1 VNTRPLNGPRDRAA
15 KRCGPQRIL
24 IIRDALSACKEKNSV
39 KQAVLLIFLTCAP
52 AGRPFDGVLAIKH
65 SHLSLFWTDP
75 SSKSAKRTTGAT
87 AGSWVCSITRMA
99 ARTGMRSFSRARHLI
114 CVAFPYDQSFKL
126 LGDEDTLGLMKD
138 VAGIR
143 VSASAVIESL
153 DRELNLERLHA
164 DHLYRVRDR
173 RRECIHHFEALTT
186 YHSGWEKAQ
195 LDHAIYVEL
204 KYGLP
209 VVSHL
214 LLLSQPGAPRS
225 IPERVIR
232 VSGSVRYSLKVNVIR
247 LWRRPAAAVLA
258 AERVAVY
265 PWTALMDA
273 TVKEHQEA
281 ARRVRVTGR
290 EDLQMQMA
298 LMGALRYGSRE
309 AFFERIG
316 RMLLTK
322 DILRESPLWQEI
334 ERDGEAKGRAEGEAK
349 ALRRSIR
356 VFLLG
361 RFGPLPE
368 WVGERLDGAG
378 TEDLELWLNRTAT
391 ATSLASVFE

>member
-1 VNTRPLNGPRDRAA
+1 
-15 KRCGPQRIL
+15 
-24 IIRDALSACKEKNSV
+24 
-39 KQAVLLIFLTCAP
+39 
-52 AGRPFDGVLAIKH
+52 
-65 SHLSLFWTDP
+65 
-75 SSKSAKRTTGAT
+75 
-87 AGSWVCSITRMA
+87 
-99 ARTGMRSFSRARHLI
+99 
-114 CVAFPYDQSFKL
+114 
-126 LGDEDTLGLMKD
+126 
-138 VAGIR
+138 
-143 VSASAVIESL
+143 
-153 DRELNLERLHA
+153 
-164 DHLYRVRDR
+164 
-173 RRECIHHFEALTT
+173 LTT

-214 LLLSQPGAPRS
+214 LLLSQLGAPRS
-225 IPERVIR
+225 IPERVTR

-349 ALRRSIR
+349 GRAEGEAKALRRSIR